1 VPQSPTRGPGR
12 RRKAKRA
19 RRPRKRVPVATVTTR
34 SLRRPVPGTKFAGRC
49 SVGGDER
56 TFNGEAPERYAFE
69 PRDEK
74 LECEVHKEGG
84 GTLGIVCADDKSV
97 RPEQRTGAG
106 EGTMRLVYSVGGIVS
121 SQRSSVTVEQTATS
135 PEGSSSD
142 GPR

>member
-1 VPQSPTRGPGR
+1 M
-12 RRKAKRA
+12 
-19 RRPRKRVPVATVTTR
+19 PVATVTTR
-34 SLRRPVPGTKFAGRC
+34 SLRRPVPGYKFAGRC

-74 LECEVHKEGG
+74 LECEVHKGGG
-84 GTLGIVCADDKSV
+84 GTLCIVCADDKSV

-142 GPR
+142 NPR